1 MQENIN
7 NGAGSPVNEKPDKSD
22 HSEGTGKRRLSS
34 AEIADVAREI
44 GEPAAESLGLYLWDC
59 EYSKEGREWV
69 LSYRIDSEEGVTLDD
84 CEAFYNAVAPLL
96 DRADP
101 IDGSYELSVTS
112 PGIERNIRTPEHY
125 EACVGVKIQVKL
137 YAAVG
142 GRKIIVG
149 LLTSYDE
156 ERKTI
161 VLNDGSSDIE
171 LPLDKISRANVYYD
185 FEEDLKK

>member
-1 MQENIN
+1 MSEKIN
-7 NGAGSPVNEKPDKSD
+7 DRVESPKTEETK
-22 HSEGTGKRRLSS
+22 KRRLSS
-34 AEIADVAREI
+34 AEIAQVAREI

-59 EYSKEGREWV
+59 IYSKEGREWV
-69 LSYRIDSEEGVTLDD
+69 LTYQIDSDDGVTLDD
-84 CEAFYNAVAPLL
+84 CEAFYNAVDPLL

-101 IDGSYELSVTS
+101 IDGSYNLSVSS

-125 EACVGVKIQVKL
+125 EACVGVKIRVKL
-137 YAAVG
+137 YAAVD

-149 LLTSYDE
+149 LLTAFDE

-171 LPLDKISRANVYYD
+171 LPLDTISRANVYYD